1 MNLMQALQQIPIKYR
16 IKMAEAIDA
25 VSQKLSDEF
34 FNSLPK
40 EKLLEF
46 NAINKNDKKALRQ
59 FVVDNFPDL
68 DKTIMEEIVKYSKG
82 ERN

>member
-40 EKLLEF
+40 EKLLEC

-68 DKTIMEEIVKYSKG
+68 DKTIMEEIVKYAKG

>member
-46 NAINKNDKKALRQ
+46 NTINKNDKQALRQ